1 VVNHNI
7 DVAGRVQNPQQELKR
22 FMKWNRRSRML
33 VVSIQLCLGL
43 GCGGIFGKKQP
54 LVSRGRMD
62 LRNWDFERDGP
73 VNLTGEWEFYWK
85 RFVINVTDAG
95 SDRSRPVRY
104 MWVPGIWNNRII
116 GGERI
121 SGQGYATYRLRVLLK
136 KPASPGL
143 KQNMAVLT
151 HVMGTAY
158 VLFVNGIRIT
168 QGGAVARSPALSA
181 PGYWPDVADFAPE
194 SDEVDIVLHVSN
206 YHHRKG
212 GVWDKI
218 ILGSERSIH
227 DVREKRLTL
236 DFFLI
241 GSIFIMACYHLVLF
255 AMRKRDVS
263 FLYFGLI
270 CLIIPVRILVTGEYY
285 MLHVA
290 PGMPWGLFHRIE
302 YLTVFI
308 TLPLFFMFFHSLF
321 PAEFHKKVLRAF
333 QFLGILFSC
342 VVVATP
348 SRIYTYLMQPFE
360 VVSFVVCVYGLYAII
375 LALARRREDSVPFMI
390 GFSVL
395 VTTVIND
402 FLYNNM
408 IILTGYIVPYGLFFF
423 IFSQAFLLSR
433 RFSRTLGAVK
443 SLSEELESKNR
454 RLIDLDRLKDEFL
467 ASVSHELRTPLHGI
481 IGLAESMLKLHGDSM
496 TDESVRNLKLIGVS
510 GKRLAEL
517 VNDIGDFSKLR
528 NRDIVI
534 SQSAVD
540 INTIVEIVLSLSWP
554 LIGRKKI
561 EIRNLIGP
569 GGRLVYADE
578 NRVQQILHNLIGN
591 AIKFTNEGTVSISAE
606 TVCGDTDEGWMR
618 ISVSDTGIGIP
629 AERQRVIF
637 ECFEQSDVS
646 IPRQYG
652 GAGIGLSIARHLVK
666 LHGGTLDVESV
677 FGKGSTFSF
686 ILPLYR
692 GADHECRE
700 AKRTPVFF
708 SQDQRP
714 MMLGGG
720 TGGLRDQQSGG
731 AGNLLI
737 VDDDIINLQVIKN
750 FLSAEDYAVITAS
763 DGAEALSIITQR
775 SFDCILLDA
784 MMPNMS
790 GYDMCAELRKRYS
803 LYELPVLFLTARNSI
818 EDLLHAFNMGAN
830 DYLTKP
836 ISRDEL
842 VTRVKTL
849 VFLKKTVQAHDE
861 AKFKLLQERAS
872 PHFLFNA
879 LNTIHAL
886 IMKDRAKADEAV
898 IKLAENYRFL
908 IEHSRRSLI
917 AFDVEWKFVANY
929 LELEEL
935 RFSDTLSF
943 MLEKEGDSSG
953 IFIPPLTIQPV
964 VENSLK
970 HGLLKGDGRG
980 WVHVHASCDKDRVS
994 VTVSDNGSGL
1004 RSDDIYSRSLGNIR
1018 KRLNYHFDDVEFVVR
1033 NADEGGVEVRMSY
1046 CFEKAKITAGE
1057 M

>member
-1 VVNHNI
+1 
-7 DVAGRVQNPQQELKR
+7 
-22 FMKWNRRSRML
+22 MKWDRRSLVL
-33 VVSIQLCLGL
+33 VVSIQLCFGA
-43 GCGGIFGKKQP
+43 GCTRFLGKKQP
-54 LVSRGRMD
+54 LASQGLMD
-62 LRNWDFERDGP
+62 LRDWDFERDGP
-73 VNLTGEWEFYWK
+73 VDLTGEWEFYWK
-85 RFVINVTDAG
+85 RLVIDFSKARF
-95 SDRSRPVRY
+95 DRSRPVRY
-104 MWVPGIWNNRII
+104 IWVPGIWNNRVV
-116 GGERI
+116 GGKKI
-121 SGQGYATYRLRVLLK
+121 SGYGYATYRLRVLLK
-136 KPASPGL
+136 NPASPGL
-143 KQNMAVLT
+143 KRNMAVLT
-151 HVMGTAY
+151 HVIGTAY
-158 VLFVNGIRIT
+158 ELFVNGERVT
-168 QGGAVARSPALSA
+168 RGGVVARSSALSS
-181 PGYWPDVADFAPE
+181 PGYWPDVGDFFPGG
-194 SDEVDIVLHVSN
+194 DEIDIALHVSN
-206 YHHRKG
+206 YHHWKG
-212 GVWDKI
+212 GVRDKI

-227 DVREKRLTL
+227 EMREKRLTL

-263 FLYFGLI
+263 FLYFGLV

-285 MLHVA
+285 MLHMA
-290 PGMPWGLFHRIE
+290 PGIPWGLLHRIE

-321 PAEFHKKVLRAF
+321 PAEFNSKVLRGF
-333 QFLGILFSC
+333 QILGILFSFA
-342 VVVATP
+342 VVVTP

-360 VVSFVVCVYGLYAII
+360 AVSSVVCTYGLYAII

-402 FLYNNM
+402 FLYNNL
-408 IILTGYIVPYGLFFF
+408 IVLTGYIVPYGLFFF
-423 IFSQAFLLSR
+423 VFSQAFLLSR
-433 RFSRTLGAVK
+433 RFSRTLGVVE

-481 IGLAESMLKLHGDSM
+481 IGLAESMIKLRGDSM
-496 TDESVRNLKLIGVS
+496 TDESARNLKLIGVS
-510 GKRLAEL
+510 GKRLAGL
-517 VNDIGDFSKLR
+517 VNDIGDFLKLR

-534 SQSAVD
+534 SQGAVD
-540 INTIVEIVLSLSWP
+540 VNTVVEIVMVLSWP
-554 LIGRKKI
+554 LIGTKKL

-569 GGRLVYADE
+569 GSRLVYADE

-591 AIKFTNEGTVSISAE
+591 AIKFTNEGSITISAE
-606 TVCGDTDEGWMR
+606 TIGEDTDRGWMK

-629 AERQRVIF
+629 AERQKVIF

-646 IPRQYG
+646 IRRQYG
-652 GAGIGLSIARHLVK
+652 GAGIGLSIVRHLIK

-677 FGKGSTFSF
+677 LGEGSTFSF
-686 ILPLYR
+686 TLPLYQ
-692 GADHECRE
+692 GVNHECRE

-714 MMLGGG
+714 LMPVGA
-720 TGGLRDQQSGG
+720 TGGLRDRQSGG

-737 VDDDIINLQVIKN
+737 VDDDIINLQVITN
-750 FLSAEDYAVITAS
+750 FLSAEDYSVVTAS
-763 DGAEALSIITQR
+763 EGAEALSIMTQR
-775 SFDCILLDA
+775 SFDCILLDV
-784 MMPNMS
+784 MMPNKS
-790 GYDMCAELRKRYS
+790 GYDICAELRKRYS

-842 VTRVKTL
+842 VTRVRTL

-898 IKLAENYRFL
+898 IKLADNYRFL

-917 AFDVEWKFVANY
+917 DFDTEWKFVANY

-935 RFSDTLSF
+935 RFSDTLSI
-943 MLEKEGDSSG
+943 MMEKEGDFSG
-953 IFIPPLTIQPV
+953 VFIPPLTIQPV

-980 WVHVHASCDKDRVS
+980 WVHVQASCEEGRVTVS
-994 VTVSDNGSGL
+994 VSDNGTGL
-1004 RSDDIYSRSLGNIR
+1004 KSDNIYSRSLGNIR
-1018 KRLNYHFDDVEFVVR
+1018 KRLNYHFEDIEFIVR
-1033 NADEGGVEVRMSY
+1033 NADGGGVEVRMSY
-1046 CFEKAKITAGE
+1046 CFGKAKTNAVGI
-1057 M
+1057 